1 MRFVLAPLLVMAASF
16 GLGCGP
22 SDRGGS
28 DGGDDGMCE
37 GLECRVVKCEK
48 QGRPPTTISGTVF
61 APNGT
66 LALYGVN
73 VYIPLSDPGP
83 LATGLQCSRCTDT
96 LQGGSLVH
104 VVTDDKGQFVL
115 TDAPSGLNIPIV
127 IQVGKWR
134 RQITVPNVSE
144 CTDNPIAAGE
154 TSLPRTKL
162 QGDIPKM
169 ALVSGFCDELECL
182 MRKIGIADSE
192 FTNDSGNGSIHLYAS
207 NGLNTITGGQTLSS
221 MTSLWGD
228 LDKLKQYDAVF
239 MSCECGQRDTEKTQV
254 MMDNIKA
261 YADLGGRVFGSH
273 YHNIWIDGKTG
284 GGTGIPTPSPQWTR
298 VAACP
303 VEGSGPTTAIIDQM
317 SNPKGAAFAQ
327 WMQNVMGTT
336 TLGVVPIVSPR
347 QMCDSVDK
355 TIAEQWLYA
364 SGTNKPQTIQFT
376 TPIEMP
382 KEQRCGKV
390 VFTDMHVSGDGSVPG
405 TAFPDNC
412 EAGAMSP
419 QEKAL
424 AFMLFDIASCVGQIF

>member
-1 MRFVLAPLLVMAASF
+1 MRFVFVSVLVMAV
-16 GLGCGP
+16 GCGP
-22 SDRGGS
+22 TNRSNS
-28 DGGDDGMCE
+28 DGGDDEECE

-48 QGRPPTTISGTVF
+48 QGKPPTTISGTVF

-73 VYIPLSDPGP
+73 VYIPLGDPGP
-83 LATGLQCSRCTDT
+83 LEAGLQCSRCTDT

-115 TDAPSGLNIPIV
+115 HNAPSGLNVPIV

-134 RQITVPNVSE
+134 RQISVPNVTE
-144 CTDNPIAAGE
+144 CTDNPLVAAD

-169 ALVSGFCDELECL
+169 ALVSGLCDELECL
-182 MRKIGIADSE
+182 MRKIGVADSE
-192 FTNDSGNGSIHLYAS
+192 FTNDSGDGSIHLYAS
-207 NGLNTITGGQTLSS
+207 NGSNSIMGGQTLSPMS
-221 MTSLWGD
+221 ALWGD
-228 LDKLKQYDAVF
+228 VDKLKQYDAVF
-239 MSCECGQRDTEKTQV
+239 MSCECSQRDTEKTQA
-254 MMDNIKA
+254 MMNNMKM

-273 YHNIWIDGKTG
+273 YHNIWIDGRTGG
-284 GGTGIPTPSPQWTR
+284 GGTGTPSPEWTR
-298 VAACP
+298 IATCP
-303 VEGSGPTTAIIDQM
+303 VEGTGPSTAIIDQV
-317 SNPKGAAFAQ
+317 SNPKGNAFAQ

-336 TLGVVPIVSPR
+336 TLGVVPIVAPR
-347 QMCDSVDK
+347 QMCDAVDK

-390 VFTDMHVSGDGSVPG
+390 VFTDMHVSGSGSSPS
-405 TAFPDNC
+405 TPFPNSC
-412 EAGAMSP
+412 ETGALTP

-424 AFMLFDIASCVGQIF
+424 AFMVFDIASCVGQIF

>member
-1 MRFVLAPLLVMAASF
+1 MRFVFACLLVMAA
-16 GLGCGP
+16 CGP
-22 SDRGGS
+22 TDRGSG
-28 DGGDDGMCE
+28 DGGGDMCE
-37 GLECRVVKCEK
+37 GLECRIVKCEQ
-48 QGRPPTTISGTVF
+48 QGKPPTTISGTVF

-73 VYIPLSDPGP
+73 VYIPLGDPGP
-83 LATGLQCSRCTDT
+83 LETGLQCSRCTDT

-115 TDAPSGLNIPIV
+115 TNVPSGLNIPIV

-134 RQITVPNVSE
+134 RQITVPNVSD
-144 CTDNPIAAGE
+144 CTDNPLPALE

-169 ALVSGFCDELECL
+169 AMVSGSCDELECL
-182 MRKIGIADSE
+182 MRKIGVADSE
-192 FTNDSGNGSIHLYAS
+192 FTTESGSGSIHLYSS
-207 NGLNTITGGQTLSS
+207 NGVTSITGGQTLSR
-221 MTSLWGD
+221 MTALWGD

-284 GGTGIPTPSPQWTR
+284 GGTGIPTPSPDWTR
-298 VAACP
+298 VASCP
-303 VEGSGPTTAIIDQM
+303 SEGTGPVTAIIDQM

-327 WMQNVMGTT
+327 WMQHVMGST
-336 TLGVVPIVSPR
+336 TLGVVPIQSPR
-347 QMCDSVDK
+347 QMCDTVDK

-390 VFTDMHVSGDGSVPG
+390 VFTDMHVSGDSG
-405 TAFPDNC
+405 TSATLFPDRC
-412 EAGAMSP
+412 AAGPMTP

-424 AFMLFDIASCVGQIF
+424 AFMVFDIASCVGQIF

>member
-1 MRFVLAPLLVMAASF
+1 MRFVIASLLVMTVV
-16 GLGCGP
+16 GCGP
-22 SDRGGS
+22 AERNGG
-28 DGGDDGMCE
+28 DGGGEEQCE
-37 GLECRVVKCEK
+37 GLECRIVKCEE
-48 QGRPPTTISGTVF
+48 QGRPPTTISGTVY

-73 VYIPLSDPGP
+73 VYIPLGDPGP
-83 LATGLQCSRCTDT
+83 LQPGLQCSRCTDT
-96 LQGGSLVH
+96 LQGGALVH
-104 VVTDDKGQFVL
+104 VVTDDKGQFTL
-115 TDAPSGLNIPIV
+115 PNAPSGLNIPIV

-134 RQITVPNVSE
+134 RQITVPNVTE
-144 CTDNPIAAGE
+144 CSDNPLVAAD

-169 ALVSGFCDELECL
+169 ALVSGNCDELECL

-192 FTNDSGNGSIHLYAS
+192 FTSDTGTGAIHLYSS
-207 NGLNTITGGQTLSS
+207 NGWNTISGGQTLSRMS
-221 MTSLWGD
+221 SLWGD

-239 MSCECGQRDTEKTQV
+239 MSCECGQRADEKTQA

-273 YHNIWIDGKTG
+273 YHNIWIDGRTG
-284 GGTGIPTPSPQWTR
+284 GGGPSPSSEWTR
-298 VAACP
+298 VASCP
-303 VEGSGPTTAIIDQM
+303 SETSGPSTAIIDQM

-327 WMQNVMGTT
+327 WMQNVMGSTS
-336 TLGVVPIVSPR
+336 LGVVPISSPR

-364 SGTNKPQTIQFT
+364 SSTNKPQTIQFT
-376 TPIEMP
+376 TPIEQP

-390 VFTDMHVSGDGSVPG
+390 VFTDMHVSGSGSSPG
-405 TAFPDNC
+405 TPFPDNC
-412 EAGAMSP
+412 DSQPMTP

>member
-1 MRFVLAPLLVMAASF
+1 MRFALALLLVVAPV

-22 SDRGGS
+22 TERGGS
-28 DGGDDGMCE
+28 DGGDDMCE
-37 GLECRVVKCEK
+37 GLECRIVKCEQ
-48 QGRPPTTISGTVF
+48 QGKPPTTISGTVF

-83 LATGLQCSRCTDT
+83 LEAGLQCSRCTDT

-104 VVTDDKGQFVL
+104 VVTDDKGQFTL
-115 TDAPSGLNIPIV
+115 TNVPSGLNIPIV

-134 RQITVPNVSE
+134 RQVTVPNVAD
-144 CTDNPIAAGE
+144 CTDNPMPAAD
-154 TSLPRTKL
+154 TSLPRTKQ

-169 ALVSGFCDELECL
+169 AMVSGLCDELECL
-182 MRKIGIADSE
+182 MRKIGVADSE
-192 FTNDSGNGSIHLYAS
+192 FTSDSGSGSIHLYAS
-207 NGLNTITGGQTLSS
+207 NGLNSIGTSQTLST

-228 LDKLKQYDAVF
+228 LNKLKQYDAVF
-239 MSCECGQRDTEKTQV
+239 MSCECGQNPTEKTQP

-284 GGTGIPTPSPQWTR
+284 GGTGIPTPSPEWTR
-298 VAACP
+298 IASCP
-303 VEGSGPTTAIIDQM
+303 METFDAPATAVIDQM

-327 WMQNVMGTT
+327 WMLNVMGST
-336 TLGVVPIVSPR
+336 TLGVVSVVEPR
-347 QMCDSVDK
+347 QMCATVDK
-355 TIAEQWLYA
+355 TLAEQWLYA

-376 TPIEMP
+376 TPIEMA

-390 VFTDMHVSGDGSVPG
+390 VFTDMHVSGDGSSPSSP
-405 TAFPDNC
+405 FPSSC
-412 EAGAMSP
+412 ENGPMSP

-424 AFMLFDIASCVGQIF
+424 AFMVFDIASCVGQIF